1 MNFGNALKKL
11 YEGEK
16 IRNEAWGKGVF
27 ISVDSEE
34 ILRLVKT
41 DSNEVTRSWLPTQQD
56 IFSEKWKKVSAK
68 VKQTTLDTEEEEVK
82 E

>member
-1 MNFGNALKKL
+1 MAHYNFGNALKKL
-11 YEGEK
+11 YDGEK

-41 DSNEVTRSWLPTQQD
+41 DSNEVTKSWLQTQQD
-56 IFSEKWKKVSAK
+56 IFSERPI
-68 VKQTTLDTEEEEVK
+68 T
-82 E
+82 

>member
-11 YEGEK
+11 YEGEN

-41 DSNEVTRSWLPTQQD
+41 DFNGITKSWLPTQQD

-68 VKQTTLDTEEEEVK
+68 VKQTTLNTEEEKVK

>member
-41 DSNEVTRSWLPTQQD
+41 DSNEVIRSWIPTQQD